1 LSNGYFISYRRG
13 MVFISELP
21 APDAR
26 IFFCLACIPTI
37 AGVLFLDNLYVE
49 GSSSPITG
57 GDDEGNTY

>member
-1 LSNGYFISYRRG
+1 